1 MASTERYKWIVIF
14 ALASLAIFAGCS
26 TSRSINELPT
36 GRVVRERD
44 QIRNITRVR
53 LNLEHT
59 NAEERLSP
67 FINTKQSFLKEY
79 QNEGEETIT
88 VFEVFRMQP
97 NSFPVENT
105 IYIAAGNTSIAILT
119 TRIDFT
125 EVARLITT
133 DSNTGG
139 TSPQAV
145 QPITNFENYVATRFT
160 YNLSPQVVELI
171 QRSNRISFR
180 YYSGADMVTIRLSF
194 ADIRNLR
201 RFLNT
206 R

>member
-1 MASTERYKWIVIF
+1 M
-14 ALASLAIFAGCS
+14 
-26 TSRSINELPT
+26 
-36 GRVVRERD
+36 
-44 QIRNITRVR
+44 RNVTRVR

-59 NAEERLSP
+59 RAEEGRSP
-67 FINTKQSFLKEY
+67 FISTQQSFLKEF
-79 QNEGEETIT
+79 QPEGQETIT
-88 VFEVFRMQP
+88 VFEVFRMNP

-105 IYIAAGNTSIAILT
+105 MYIASGNTSIAIPT

-125 EVARLITT
+125 EVARLIAS
-133 DSNTGG
+133 DANAGG
-139 TSPQAV
+139 TTPQAA
-145 QPITNFENYVATRFT
+145 QPITEFKTYVATRFS

-180 YYSGADMVTIRLSF
+180 YYSGADMVTIRLSY

>member
-67 FINTKQSFLKEY
+67 FINTKQSFLKEF
-79 QNEGEETIT
+79 QHEGGEAIT

-105 IYIAAGNTSIAILT
+105 IYIATGNTSIAILT

-125 EVARLITT
+125 EVARHITT
-133 DSNTGG
+133 ESNADG

-145 QPITNFENYVATRFT
+145 QLINYVATRFS

-171 QRSNRISFR
+171 KSSNRIYFR
-180 YYSGADMVTIRLSF
+180 YYSGADMVTIRLSH

>member
-14 ALASLAIFAGCS
+14 TLASLVIFTGCS
-26 TSRSINELPT
+26 ASRSINELPT

-44 QIRNITRVR
+44 QVRNVTRVR
-53 LNLEHT
+53 LNLEYT
-59 NAEERLSP
+59 RAEEGRSP
-67 FINTKQSFLKEY
+67 FISTQQSFLKEHLH
-79 QNEGEETIT
+79 EGDETIT

-105 IYIAAGNTSIAILT
+105 IYMAAGNTSIAILT

-125 EVARLITT
+125 DVARVITGG
-133 DSNTGG
+133 SNAGG
-139 TSPQAV
+139 TSPQAS
-145 QPITNFENYVATRFT
+145 QPITEFETYVATRFS

-180 YYSGADMVTIRLSF
+180 
-194 ADIRNLR
+194 
-201 RFLNT
+201 
-206 R
+206 